1 MNNLVVE
8 KMVEEHID
16 DVLKINNWSFTSPLS
31 IDSLKSEFNDN
42 AYKYIVLKDTDK
54 NIVLGYASL
63 WFMLDEAD
71 ITNIAIYKDFRGNGY
86 SNILMNKIIDICR
99 EKKVPNITLEVRENN
114 ISAIRLYEKY
124 GFTKEGLRKNYYGP
138 NINGIIMW
146 KKDILK

>member
-8 KMVEEHID
+8 KMVEKHLN
-16 DVLKINNWSFTSPLS
+16 DVLEINNSSFSNPLS
-31 IDSLKSEFNDN
+31 FDSLKSEFNDN
-42 AYKYIVLKDTDK
+42 SYKYLILRDTDK
-54 NIVLGYASL
+54 NIIIGYASL

-71 ITNIAIYKDFRGNGY
+71 ITNIAISKDFRGNGY
-86 SNILMNKIIDICR
+86 SHILMAKIIDICK

-138 NINGIIMW
+138 NLNGIIMW
-146 KKDILK
+146 KKDILN